1 MPEKARAFLKQLTD
15 FWAGLPTP
23 KRIALVFFTTAVLV
37 GVSLLSV
44 LGSREHYATLY
55 TELSTEDAAQIVE
68 KLKTSQ
74 TPYQLES
81 NGTAIL
87 VPEDKV
93 AGLRLEL
100 AAGGLP
106 RGGSVGFEIFD
117 RSRIGATEF
126 EQNINLRRALEG
138 ELARSVMSVDGVKN
152 ARIHLVLP
160 EHRLFAAR
168 EESASASVVVKLA
181 NSANFGRREVAAVV
195 YLVSMAVPGLSKDR
209 VSVVSTEG
217 LTLHRPNS
225 DATGAG
231 DLAEGEEQSRVIA
244 SQLEGDAQAQLER
257 VVGPGNA
264 DVRVNVE
271 LNSSAK
277 ERTEEL
283 YEPSKTALR
292 SEHKTEEV
300 SGAAE
305 AGVAGVPGAKTNLP
319 DAKEGETA
327 EETTPNGG
335 GGVRKSQTRNWEVQR
350 ITQKTTTPPGEI
362 RRLSVAVVLNGR
374 YEKHGEKSVFVA
386 RSPEE
391 VQAMS
396 AIVKHAVGFNA
407 ERGDDV
413 ELRAVQF
420 ARLDTSDDV
429 QLSDPLAKYRR
440 YLPFAALGLLGLV
453 LLTSVIMVWR
463 RGKAKKAAAALAL
476 APGLNGAQLG
486 GLLAG
491 SPQTVQLGSDE
502 ARTLLLEDSPPGS
515 DEIRARALELAAKD
529 PATAAVVLRRWLSVG
544 APALVPAPTPAE

>member
-15 FWAGLPTP
+15 FWASLPTA

-55 TELSTEDAAQIVE
+55 SELSTEDAAQIVE
-68 KLKTSQ
+68 KLKTQ
-74 TPYQLES
+74 QIPYQLNG
-81 NGTAIL
+81 NGTIIS
-87 VPEDKV
+87 VPEEKV

-138 ELARSVMSVDGVKN
+138 ELARSVMSVDGVKG
-152 ARIHLVLP
+152 ARVHLVLP
-160 EHRLFAAR
+160 EHRLFASR

-225 DATGAG
+225 DASHGGELAG
-231 DLAEGEEQSRVIA
+231 EGTEQSRLIA

-271 LNSSAK
+271 LNPASK
-277 ERTEEL
+277 ERMEEL
-283 YEPSKTALR
+283 YEPAKTALR
-292 SEHKTEEV
+292 SEHVVQE
-300 SGAAE
+300 SAGATE
-305 AGVAGVPGAKTNLP
+305 AGVAGVPGAKANLP
-319 DAKEGETA
+319 DAKEGENA
-327 EETTPNGG
+327 EETAATGG
-335 GGVRKSQTRNWEVQR
+335 GGLRRSQTRNWEVQR

-374 YEKHGEKSVFVA
+374 YEKRGEKSVFVP

-391 VQAMS
+391 VAAMS
-396 AIVKHAVGFNA
+396 AIVKHAVGFSS
-407 ERGDDV
+407 ERGDEV

-420 ARLDTSDDV
+420 ARLDAGEDATV
-429 QLSDPLAKYRR
+429 ADPLGKYRR
-440 YLPFAALGLLGLV
+440 YLPFALAGLV
-453 LLTSVIMVWR
+453 AVVVLASVIMVWR
-463 RGKAKKAAAALAL
+463 RNKAKQAKEALAL
-476 APGLNGAQLG
+476 AAPAIAEGQLG
-486 GLLAG
+486 GLIAG
-491 SPQTVQLGSDE
+491 APDAARLGADQ
-502 ARTLLLEDSPPGS
+502 ARTLLLEDAPPAS

-544 APALVPAPTPAE
+544 EPAALPAE

>member
-23 KRIALVFFTTAVLV
+23 KRIALVFFTTAVLI

-44 LGSREHYATLY
+44 LGSREHFSTLY
-55 TELSTEDAAQIVE
+55 SELSTEDAAQIVE
-68 KLKTSQ
+68 KLKTQ
-74 TPYQLES
+74 QVPYQLS
-81 NGTAIL
+81 ANGTQIL
-87 VPEDKV
+87 VPEEKV

-138 ELARSVMSVDGVKN
+138 ELARSVMSVEGVKG
-152 ARIHLVLP
+152 ARVHLVLP
-160 EHRLFAAR
+160 EHRLFASR

-225 DATGAG
+225 DASGGG
-231 DLAEGEEQSRVIA
+231 DLAGEGAEQSRVIA

-271 LNSSAK
+271 LNPAAK

-283 YEPSKTALR
+283 YEPAKTALR
-292 SEHKTEEV
+292 SEHVVQE
-300 SGAAE
+300 SNGAGE

-319 DAKEGETA
+319 DAKDGENA
-327 EETTPNGG
+327 EVTPATGG
-335 GGVRKSQTRNWEVQR
+335 GGVRRSQTRNWEVQR

-374 YEKHGEKSVFVA
+374 YEKRGEKSVFVP
-386 RSPEE
+386 RSADE
-391 VQAMS
+391 VLALS
-396 AIVKHAVGFNA
+396 SIVKHAVGFNA

-420 ARLDTSDDV
+420 ARLDTGDDATV
-429 QLSDPLAKYRR
+429 LDPLAKYRR
-440 YLPFAALGLLGLV
+440 YLPFAVAGLVAVV
-453 LLTSVIMVWR
+453 LLTSVIMAWR
-463 RGKAKKAAAALAL
+463 RSKAKKAAEALAL
-476 APGLNGAQLG
+476 AAPVITEGQLG
-486 GLLAG
+486 GLITG
-491 SPQTVQLGSDE
+491 TKDNTIQLGTDQ
-502 ARTLLLEDSPPGS
+502 ARTLLLEDAPPAS

-544 APALVPAPTPAE
+544 EPAALPAE